1 MKHSPAFGF
10 LPVSPVRPFIQNKYF
25 EHQGQLSN
33 SYQDD
38 KYYKCTTFIYNYFY
52 YDLTVES

>member
-1 MKHSPAFGF
+1 MK
-10 LPVSPVRPFIQNKYF
+10 QYT
-25 EHQGQLSN
+25 LSSLWIFASVTCLSIYTKSSILNISGN

-52 YDLTVES
+52 YDLTVE